1 MLGVSAFLT
10 KLNAAYARM
19 LSAYRGGLSNTSTSK
34 FEEIR
39 GLFAGLID
47 RPITDV
53 YAIGAGTRPTNIE
66 VRLSQGTRAFQH
78 TPLGIAFIKA
88 DTVNEAASLAAS
100 AVVTITGFLERGKAI
115 YDSILVLVEVGGQ
128 LLPTRLVTYPDSSV
142 KDALTQA
149 FSGVQGF
156 KVVPLSPRISTPTL
170 KAVESLTA
178 TVSVE
183 REAWVIPDEPSSGA
197 FDFPLQRLLEGSAGS
212 GKSFRLSSDV
222 VGADRVIR
230 TVFHP
235 EMGFADFVGYLS
247 PETAYRI
254 EEPAPVFNKAL
265 PGEPS
270 VFYTFQVG
278 PLLEAYVL
286 AVLNPDHRI
295 VLLIEEMSRA
305 PASLVFGEILQ
316 LLDRVR
322 PDEQEPGLP
331 PSGFS
336 RYEIRPRNDVK
347 AFLESIEADS
357 PHTQLGGMRFPRNLY
372 LWATMN
378 RADQNARQLDT
389 AFLRRWTREHLSYE
403 MAGHNDEIAVFGSP
417 GLHTWGELRSKLN
430 EVLLGTGVREDKL
443 IGAYFVGRDALGST
457 ARVADDVLAYV
468 WYDVLRERGGEVF
481 PGIRSFSELRSAW
494 LSGTLVIGE

>member
-1 MLGVSAFLT
+1 MSAFLT
-10 KLNAAYARM
+10 ELNAVYARM
-19 LSAYRGGLSNTSTSK
+19 LTAYVGGLSNTSTSK
-34 FEEIR
+34 FDGIR
-39 GLFAGLID
+39 RLFARLIE
-47 RPITDV
+47 RSEADV
-53 YAIGAGTRPTNIE
+53 YAVGAGTRPGNIE

-78 TPLGIAFIKA
+78 TPLGIAFVKA
-88 DTVNEAASLAAS
+88 DSAKQVGQLASS
-100 AVVTITGFLERGKAI
+100 AVTTIKGFLDRGKAV
-115 YDSILVLVEVGGQ
+115 YDSILVLVEVNG
-128 LLPTRLVTYPDSSV
+128 LIHPARLVTYPDSPV
-142 KDALTQA
+142 KDAVIRA
-149 FSGVQGF
+149 FSGVPGF
-156 KVVPLSPRISTPTL
+156 TVDLLSARVTTPAA
-170 KAVESLTA
+170 KAVETLTA

-183 REAWVIPDEPSSGA
+183 REAWIVPDDPNAGA

-235 EMGFADFVGYLS
+235 EMGFADFVGYLA

-254 EEPAPVFNKAL
+254 EDPAPIFNKAL

-270 VFYTFQVG
+270 VYYTFQVG

-286 AVLNPDHRI
+286 AVLNPQHRV

-322 PDEQEPGLP
+322 PDEQEVGLA

-347 AFLESIEADS
+347 AFLESIEASS
-357 PHTQLGGMRFPRNLY
+357 PHTQLGGMRFPPNLY

-403 MAGHNDEIAVFGSP
+403 MAGHNDGVGVVGSP
-417 GLHTWGELRSKLN
+417 GLPTWGDLRARLN
-430 EVLLGTGVREDKL
+430 DVLLTAGVREDKL
-443 IGAYFVGRDALGST
+443 IGAYFVGRDALSVPG
-457 ARVADDVLAYV
+457 RMADDVLAYV
-468 WYDVLRERGGEVF
+468 WYDVLRERGGTVF
-481 PGIRSFSELRSAW
+481 PGVRTFSELRAAW
-494 LSGTLVIGE
+494 LDGTLVIGE

>member
-1 MLGVSAFLT
+1 MSAFLAE
-10 KLNAAYARM
+10 LNAVYARM
-19 LSAYRGGLSNTSTSK
+19 LATYRRGLSNTSTSK
-34 FEEIR
+34 FDGIR
-39 GLFAGLID
+39 AIFARLIK
-47 RPITDV
+47 RPEADV
-53 YAIGAGTRPTNIE
+53 YAVGAGTRPGNIE

-78 TPLGIAFIKA
+78 TPLGIAFVKA
-88 DTVNEAASLAAS
+88 DSIGDVGSLASS
-100 AVVTITGFLERGKAI
+100 AVTTIKGFLDRGKAV
-115 YDSILVLVEVGGQ
+115 YDSILVLVEVNG
-128 LLPTRLVTYPDSSV
+128 LVHPARLVTYPDSPV
-142 KDALTQA
+142 KDAVIRA
-149 FSGVQGF
+149 FSGAQGF
-156 KVVPLSPRISTPTL
+156 RVDTLAARVATPSA

-183 REAWVIPDEPSSGA
+183 REAWIIPDNANSGA

-235 EMGFADFVGYLS
+235 EMGFADFVGYLA

-254 EEPAPVFNKAL
+254 EDPAPIFNKAL
-265 PGEPS
+265 PGEPN
-270 VFYTFQVG
+270 VYYTFQVG
-278 PLLEAYVL
+278 PLLEAYVF
-286 AVLNPDHRI
+286 AVLNPAHRV

-322 PDEQEPGLP
+322 PDEREAGLA

-336 RYEIRPRNDVK
+336 RYEIRPRSDVK
-347 AFLESIEADS
+347 AFLESIEATS
-357 PHTQLGGMRFPRNLY
+357 PHTQLGGMRFPSNLY

-403 MAGHNDEIAVFGSP
+403 MAGHNDEVGVVGSP
-417 GLHTWGELRSKLN
+417 RTPTWGHLRARLN
-430 EVLLGTGVREDKL
+430 EVLLASGVREDKL
-443 IGAYFVGRDALGST
+443 IGAYFIGRDALSS
-457 ARVADDVLAYV
+457 AERIADDVLAYI
-468 WYDVLRERGGEVF
+468 WYDVLRERGGDVF
-481 PGIRSFSELRSAW
+481 PGIRSFSELRAAW
-494 LSGTLVIGE
+494 LNGALVIGE